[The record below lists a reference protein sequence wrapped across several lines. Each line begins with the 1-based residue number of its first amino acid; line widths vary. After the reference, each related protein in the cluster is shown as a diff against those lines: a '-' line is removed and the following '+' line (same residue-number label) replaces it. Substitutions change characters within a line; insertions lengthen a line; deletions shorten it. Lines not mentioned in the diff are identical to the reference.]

1 MLHVVQFSCP
11 HLSDTHDHIGIE
23 LMRSISMRMSNTFFH
38 LIFFPF
44 SILSE
49 CLSAFCSNHLVRI
62 EREEKRWRWRKKHPE
77 QPEHCGLAMG
87 YKSVWKINR
96 NAQWI
101 DFYLAAIFDIPLEPW
116 DIYSTQ
122 TGERK
127 TAGIGH
133 FGYIFHSGWSFFLVC
148 VCPCSTTGVQIYRS
162 AISVEAFFAH
172 LNDLCVGFFFAVLWW
187 RVGEKKG
194 KTEPHNRSISE
205 NGWTFFLS
213 VLLCIMLLW
222 MGIVLPM
229 NGMYSSVFS
238 DISLHSSQAH
248 LPPLQ
253 LYINAYVTV
262 EIPFIISPIQ
272 IRTFF
277 IPKWEPSCM
286 FLSSEKWLKF
296 SGSRKCYCR
305 WMPVNPLNGHPFS
318 TR

>member
-1 MLHVVQFSCP
+1 MNRFLSCCYFWYPPWTMGYIQHTDGRKKNCWHRSFWLH
-11 HLSDTHDHIGIE
+11 
-23 LMRSISMRMSNTFFH
+23 
-38 LIFFPF
+38 FPF
-44 SILSE
+44 W
-49 CLSAFCSNHLVRI
+49 LV
-62 EREEKRWRWRKKHPE
+62 
-77 QPEHCGLAMG
+77 
-87 YKSVWKINR
+87 
-96 NAQWI
+96 
-101 DFYLAAIFDIPLEPW
+101 
-116 DIYSTQ
+116 
-122 TGERK
+122 
-127 TAGIGH
+127 
-133 FGYIFHSGWSFFLVC
+133 FFSRVCVC

-172 LNDLCVGFFFAVLWW
+172 LNDLCVGFFAVLWW
-187 RVGEKKG
+187 RVGEKKV

-272 IRTFF
+272 IRGFF
-277 IPKWEPSCM
+277 ITKWEPSCM